1 MQDLLVE
8 IVMDDS
14 LSISWERPAQPNDY
28 TLNYTVSVTDI
39 STGTEL
45 NRTVLNETQLE
56 LTLPHTPCTY
66 MPFINY
72 SEYSEYSFTVRGV
85 SLNVTVFANNGRGS
99 GESVS
104 EMAYVEED
112 GM

>member
-1 MQDLLVE
+1 VQDLLVE

-45 NRTVLNETQLE
+45 NRTVLNETQFIV
-56 LTLPHTPCTY
+56 TLPDTPCTY
-66 MPFINY
+66 MKYPH
-72 SEYSEYSFTVRGV
+72 
-85 SLNVTVFANNGRGS
+85 NVLLF
-99 GESVS
+99 
-104 EMAYVEED
+104 
-112 GM
+112 

>member
-1 MQDLLVE
+1 MFPVPGHVQDLLVE

-45 NRTVLNETQLE
+45 NRTVLHETQLIV
-56 LTLPHTPCTY
+56 TLH
-66 MPFINY
+66 
-72 SEYSEYSFTVRGV
+72 FT
-85 SLNVTVFANNGRGS
+85 TC
-99 GESVS
+99 
-104 EMAYVEED
+104 MDTIYTH
-112 GM
+112 